1 MRRLLLYI
9 VLSVLALSARA
20 QALEDSLLVGTAE
33 LADRLIEEAL
43 ALKGTPYRY
52 GATGPHRYDCSAFT
66 RHVFRQIGIELPRS
80 AVLQAMEGRPVV
92 GPFTE
97 MQKGDL
103 LIFGARRNPK
113 RIGHVGIFME
123 ADSSGSDFTFVHIA
137 LNGGVQVNRYS
148 ETYYRTRFL
157 GTRRILPDFLTPE
170 PADTVAALPFD
181 AEWTRIRV
189 PDTLAFA
196 SGDSLVVLLGGGRW
210 AYVTRSGEVLQPSD
224 QVKIVL
230 EPDGSWRAIPLSK
243 HIIPVLRPS
252 AAIRDASTPE
262 EDGGEEAPQPR
273 YYVVKNGDSL
283 SLIAKRNHTTVKKL
297 CSLNGL
303 KADSVLKVGRR
314 LRVE

>member
-1 MRRLLLYI
+1 MKRLLLFI
-9 VLSVLALSARA
+9 LCSVLALGARA
-20 QALEDSLLVGTAE
+20 QEDSLVVGTAQ
-33 LADRLIEEAL
+33 LADRLIEEAV

-66 RHVFRQIGIELPRS
+66 RHVFRKVGIELPRS
-80 AVLQAMEGRPVV
+80 AILQSREGRAVE

-103 LIFGARRNPK
+103 LIFGARHNPK
-113 RIGHVGIFME
+113 RIGHVGIFIE
-123 ADSSGSDFTFVHIA
+123 TDSTGNDFSFVHIA

-181 AEWTRIRV
+181 TEWTRIRV

-196 SGDSLVVLLGGGRW
+196 AGDSLVVLLGGGRW
-210 AYVTRSGEVLQPSD
+210 AYVTRSGEVLPPSD
-224 QVKIVL
+224 RNKFVL
-230 EPDGSWRAIPLSK
+230 EPDGSWRVIPMATHK
-243 HIIPVLRPS
+243 IPSLRPS
-252 AAIRDASTPE
+252 AAVRDASAPE
-262 EDGGEEAPQPR
+262 EDGGEEPQPR

-283 SLIAKRNHTTVKKL
+283 SLIASRNHTTVKKL
-297 CSLNGL
+297 CALNGL
-303 KADSVLKVGRR
+303 RADSVLKVGRR